1 MTTAMLRKYWTL
13 QIVAVVT
20 ACATDEPS
28 GLPSSFP
35 FPTTMEDEIKAFS
48 QVFVPRDA
56 VVLEE
61 NDSVVTA
68 QPFVRYDQGH
78 FLMADVHAFQVKVYT
93 TQGGLVQVRGRM
105 GQGPGEFLS
114 PLSARRASD
123 GSLLVVDPPSMRLT
137 RLPVDLREE
146 PVIAA
151 IPILAVDA
159 VDLGEERYLVGG
171 ILPEEARNSS
181 RRMLHVWNAS
191 RTEIERSFLP
201 LRAPAPIAD
210 FVTSM
215 ALGAEMVVRGDT
227 IWAVLP
233 MSDSVYKLDL
243 DGSQLDALPLP
254 LDGQMHLEA
263 SSAGEHW
270 EHWRIF
276 GLHVMGDGNIVVQ
289 VMREVARQEF
299 IYNLVV
305 MDRKGNVKAIVADAP
320 RLHVVADDVFYFQ
333 DPERL
338 EPNRWIAAGLAK

>member
-1 MTTAMLRKYWTL
+1 MMTTAMLRKYWTL

-56 VVLEE
+56 VVLDE

-93 TQGGLVQVRGRM
+93 TQGRLVQVRGRM

-114 PLSARRASD
+114 PVSARRASD

-137 RLPVDLREE
+137 RLPVDLHEE
-146 PVIAA
+146 PATAA

-159 VDLGEERYLVGG
+159 VDLGEERYLVAGV
-171 ILPEEARNSS
+171 LPEEARNSS
-181 RRMLHVWNAS
+181 RRNLHVWNAS

-201 LRAPAPIAD
+201 LRAPDPIAD
-210 FVTSM
+210 VVGSM
-215 ALGAEMVVRGDT
+215 TLGGDMVVRGDT

-243 DGSQLDALPLP
+243 GGSQLDALPLP
-254 LDGQMHLEA
+254 LEGQMHLEA
-263 SSAGEHW
+263 SPAG

-289 VMREVARQEF
+289 VMREVARREF
-299 IYNLVV
+299 VYNLVV
-305 MDRKGNVKAIVADAP
+305 MDRNGNVKAIVADAP